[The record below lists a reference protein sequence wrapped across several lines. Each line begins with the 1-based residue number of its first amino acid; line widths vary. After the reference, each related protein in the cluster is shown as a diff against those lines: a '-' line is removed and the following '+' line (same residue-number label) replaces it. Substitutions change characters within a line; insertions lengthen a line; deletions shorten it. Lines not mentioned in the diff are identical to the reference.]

1 MSLINLV
8 YFCPFICV
16 CTSVSV
22 YIPFLVSPS
31 VCLSVYQFLPV
42 GLCFSISVYVSS
54 HLCVHLP
61 LSFLSIHM
69 STLLCTYISA
79 GLSAPRFVCVTN
91 FSSIY
96 LSTIFPSVYVS
107 ISACPFCLCVFFL
120 STNLLMC
127 LSTYSCFSFLSTSLS
142 YCVPICLSVS
152 LCIGIACLFVYRPI
166 YECLPICLW
175 FFFCLFTNLI
185 VYVSVRLSLCLIYL
199 SVSLS
204 YLPDYLSI

>member
-1 MSLINLV
+1 MCLRLCQFTFLFSSLG
-8 YFCPFICV
+8 
-16 CTSVSV
+16 
-22 YIPFLVSPS
+22 PS
-31 VCLSVYQFLPV
+31 VCLSVYQFLPI

-120 STNLLMC
+120 SANLLMC
-127 LSTYSCFSFLSTSLS
+127 LSTYSCFSCLSTCLS

-166 YECLPICLW
+166 YECLPICLC

-185 VYVSVRLSLCLIYL
+185 VYVFVCPF
-199 SVSLS
+199 VSLS
-204 YLPDYLSI
+204 YLPVCFSILST